1 MDVGG
6 TKIAAGVVDETGE
19 IVERVRYSTPATDV
33 EAIAETIANA
43 VRDLAGAG
51 VTSVGIGA
59 AGYVSSDRS
68 TVLFAPNLSWRNEP
82 LGQRVSELAGVN
94 VVVENDANAAAWGEY
109 RFGAAAHTQSAAVV
123 TIGTGVG
130 GGIITGGHL
139 VRGRGGF
146 GGEFGHLNVIP
157 DGPLCGC
164 GSRGCWEALA
174 SGTALTRY
182 AVERT
187 TADPRGGAAILA
199 YGNGEATGLAVTQAA
214 HDGDAMALGIFDT
227 VAHYTAVG
235 IADLVTLLDPEMVV
249 LAGGVSEAG
258 NILLDPV
265 VEKLPDVLPVSDF
278 RPAPPVRLATLG
290 NDAGIIGAADLAREG

>member
-187 TADPRGGAAILA
+187 TADPRGGAALLA
-199 YGNGEATGLAVTQAA
+199 YGNGA
-214 HDGDAMALGIFDT
+214 AMALGIFDT